1 MDNPD
6 GVIMQIARL
15 QAAGQFDEA
24 ARVYFADLTCDRDD
38 FPTDERALEILRPF
52 FANGI
57 DQPPVIEDGF
67 SQSRLA
73 VDLAHAFFHRGQ
85 LTNFERAYG
94 VAFAC
99 FMALNIGGNLQGN
112 LAVFG
117 DLLMQTNQLARAEL
131 AYQYSLRLAGEDGLA
146 AGNCHL
152 RFMAL
157 YVETGQWDKAADT
170 VTRYELAMPDT
181 RDRVYEDAL
190 MASLRIQMKIVRQ
203 GQALSADEWKKVLPA
218 VQRYTQAHQRA
229 AYWMGEL
236 ALRNDDLSE
245 AAGHFNTVIRL
256 AEQRHANPE
265 FTAFAQ
271 SGLARLAALDETLD
285 EALEMAQTS
294 RDDYAI
300 AEVYRLAL
308 DRENAVHHATQA
320 YRWAWA
326 DGSPYTHVYQLARAS
341 HQLDE
346 LGELYPPM
354 QPFQVAAAL
363 PREAALKA
371 FVERQGTS

>member
-6 GVIMQIARL
+6 GAVQKIEQL
-15 QAAGQFDEA
+15 QREGKFDEA
-24 ARVYFADLTCDRDD
+24 ARVYFADLTCDWDD
-38 FPTDERALEILRPF
+38 FPADARALDVLRPF

-67 SQSRLA
+67 NQSRLA

-85 LTNFERAYG
+85 LTDFERSYG
-94 VAFAC
+94 VAFERY
-99 FMALNIGGNLQGN
+99 MSLNIGGNLQGH

-117 DLLMQTNQLARAEL
+117 DLLKRSNQLARAERT
-131 AYQYSLRLAGEDGLA
+131 YQYSLRLAGDDGLA

-157 YVETGQWDKAADT
+157 YVETGQLDKAADT

-181 RDRVYEDAL
+181 RDRVYEDAQ
-190 MASLRIQMKIVRQ
+190 MASLRIQMKIVHQ
-203 GQALSADEWKKVLPA
+203 GQPLSDDEWKKVLPLL
-218 VQRYTQAHQRA
+218 QRYTPAYQRT

-245 AAGHFNTVIRL
+245 AAGYFNTAINL
-256 AEQRHANPE
+256 AEQRYANPDL
-265 FTAFAQ
+265 TALAQ
-271 SGLARLAALDETLD
+271 GGLARLAALDENLD
-285 EALEMAQTS
+285 KALEMAQIS
-294 RDDYAI
+294 GDDYAI

-308 DRENAVHHATQA
+308 DRENAVQYAKNA
-320 YRWAWA
+320 YKWAWA
-326 DGSPYTHVYQLARAS
+326 DGSPYTHFYQLERVS
-341 HQLDE
+341 NLLDE

-354 QPFQVAAAL
+354 QPFQVAAA
-363 PREAALKA
+363 RGSAAALMEFSKSS
-371 FVERQGTS
+371 G